1 MFVRKY
7 SPFVAAFAF
16 VLTICASATADPEG
30 CHEAVDQFKSARSEV
45 ADGIRAFASCISSS
59 DGHDD
64 CSSEFSRLRSAEDDF
79 ESAMDGDRKAEKA
92 SIELAFRG

>member
-30 CHEAVDQFKSARSEV
+30 CREAVDQFKSARSEV

-59 DGHDD
+59 DGHTTVQAN
-64 CSSEFSRLRSAEDDF
+64 SLDF
-79 ESAMDGDRKAEKA
+79 GRPKMILSQLWTAIEKQRK
-92 SIELAFRG
+92 RR

>member
-59 DGHDD
+59 DGH
-64 CSSEFSRLRSAEDDF
+64 FKRILRLRSAEDDF
-79 ESAMDGDRKAEKA
+79 ESSYGR
-92 SIELAFRG
+92 R